1 MFGEL
6 GVGVVA
12 PISDDSFGSHTRVE
26 VAPTEH
32 LVANRYPDET
42 HQALCGHLIIYLKA

>member
-1 MFGEL
+1 MTAL
-6 GVGVVA
+6 A
-12 PISDDSFGSHTRVE
+12 PIRVYE